1 MTTQFYCAECEEPI
15 EPHKP
20 YYGRAVRGL
29 WVHQG
34 ENYLR
39 GQSMKA
45 LDQEERTQL
54 KAWTHSVTP
63 IDGNGNRMDLTGRQ
77 FRRY

>member
-20 YYGRAVRGL
+20 YYGRAVRGA

-39 GQSMKA
+39 SQSMNT
-45 LDQEERTQL
+45 LDQDERNQL
-54 KAWTHSVTP
+54 KTWAHQVKP
-63 IDGNGNRMDLTGRQ
+63 MDIHGNRMDLIGRQ